1 MIFGSSCAFASD
13 VDKMLNPGGTGQM
26 GVVEKVVSAESL
38 TLKDGRKIHLIGLNA
53 PQTPRNRD
61 IKRDSYGYVIKEV
74 NPATTLEE
82 RAYDFAKSLL
92 ETKTIRLE
100 YDITA
105 KDEHFQTLAYVFLP
119 DGTFANAAI
128 LRQGYANLKIILPNT
143 KYEVQ
148 LRAAYQE
155 ARREKRGLQGE

>member
-1 MIFGSSCAFASD
+1 
-13 VDKMLNPGGTGQM
+13 MLNPDSTTHS
-26 GVVEKVVSAESL
+26 GVVERVVSADRL

-61 IKRDSYGYVIKEV
+61 IKRNSYGYVIKEV

-82 RAYDFAKSLL
+82 RAYDFSKSLL

-105 KDEHFQTLAYVFLP
+105 KDENFHTLAYVFLP
-119 DGTFANAAI
+119 DGTFANAEI
-128 LRQGYANLKIILPNT
+128 LRQGYANLKIVLPNT
-143 KYEVQ
+143 KYEVL

-155 ARREKRGLQGE
+155 ARQEKRGLQGE